1 MNSSRRQ
8 SCILMAPVWFW
19 QVLAAVRPESS
30 PAGSANL
37 IDNGVNPDSILA
49 ITFTNKAAQEMRARV
64 AALIPDY
71 SGHWI
76 QTFHA
81 ACYKILRM
89 DINRLGYDKSFAILG
104 EGESKTLM
112 KEILKEEHDYESKP
126 EELLYAIKQAKNS
139 LLNPETYF
147 NNLELSQPG
156 QGQVLSR
163 FTAST
168 TPA

>member
-8 SCILMAPVWFW
+8 SYTLMAPVWFW

-30 PAGSANL
+30 LAGSVILL
-37 IDNGVNPDSILA
+37 IMELGPDSILA

-64 AALIPDY
+64 TQLIPDY

-89 DINRLGYDKSFAILG
+89 DINLLGYNKSFAILG

-126 EELLYAIKQAKNS
+126 DELLYCHKTSQKQPNES
-139 LLNPETYF
+139 RNLL
-147 NNLELSQPG
+147 Q
-156 QGQVLSR
+156 
-163 FTAST
+163 
-168 TPA
+168 